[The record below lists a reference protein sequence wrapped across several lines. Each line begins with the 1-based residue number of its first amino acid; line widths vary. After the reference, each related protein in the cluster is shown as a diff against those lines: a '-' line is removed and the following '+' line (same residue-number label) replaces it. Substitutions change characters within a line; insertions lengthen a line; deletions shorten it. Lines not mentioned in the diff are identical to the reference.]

1 MDEVC
6 FAEFEKRSCTMIKLD
21 AESEYLFIQPSL
33 KRDCAIKQL
42 YPTIWRTEDDIIR
55 KKECNL
61 LWRQMKAKS
70 ILRQSTLICNP
81 GTTRKRCGTQVALN
95 VMRDPTFRLC
105 FRQKNLWMYYVKQNV

>member
-42 YPTIWRTEDDIIR
+42 YPTIWRTEDDI
-55 KKECNL
+55 
-61 LWRQMKAKS
+61 
-70 ILRQSTLICNP
+70 
-81 GTTRKRCGTQVALN
+81 TRKENAIYCGG
-95 VMRDPTFRLC
+95 R
-105 FRQKNLWMYYVKQNV
+105 